1 MAQECAKALARGF
14 EKYNE
19 DFRSITRRAQ
29 THFEQR
35 DWHGAHRDAV
45 ARIELYDAAV
55 NKMAQDITTILG
67 DRLQDRSLWSEIKS
81 HYILEIST
89 YLDNEFT
96 KTFFSSITRR
106 VFKTEGVDPA
116 VEFVALD
123 LDPIKRIK
131 QPVKTRLYVNR
142 GLRYLFDEMLADYAF
157 NVPYKNIQNSIRYIS
172 GEVAAYAAK
181 QHGGENTIR
190 SIEIIKPVFYQN
202 NRAYLVGKIKGDAW
216 YTPLVIALKNSDAGI
231 LVDAVLMSE
240 SDVSMIF
247 SFTRSYFHADLETV
261 GDAVVFLRSLLPQKP
276 INELYTVL
284 GRAKQGKTERYRE
297 FFYHL
302 EHSDDKFNFAPG
314 EKGMV
319 MLVFTL
325 PSYDIVFK
333 VIRDKF
339 EYPKTITRQDV
350 MDKYRLV
357 FIHDRAGRLVDA
369 QDFRQLK
376 FNKSRFS
383 PELLEELLTE
393 TSATARVEGDDL
405 IVQHLYI
412 ERRLTPLNLYL
423 RDEPEELA
431 QKAILDY
438 GQAIRDL
445 AMSNIFPGDLLLKNF
460 GVTRHGRVIFYDY
473 DELCLLTDCNFRDLP
488 QADSY
493 EDEMRAEAWF
503 YVGDNDVFPE
513 QFSSFLGLDDKLL
526 KLFLEVHGELFTAEY
541 WRKIKERVLAG
552 EVLHVVP
559 YFRNPLTSI
568 ASSA

>member
-1 MAQECAKALARGF
+1 MARKCAKALANGF

-19 DFRSITRRAQ
+19 DFRRITRRAQ
-29 THFEQR
+29 SRFEHR
-35 DWHGAHRDAV
+35 DWHGGQRDAV
-45 ARIELYDAAV
+45 ERIELYDHAV
-55 NKMAQDITTILG
+55 DTMAQDVAVILG
-67 DRLQDRSLWSEIKS
+67 PRLQDRDLWATIKS
-81 HYILEIST
+81 HYIQEIRT

-106 VFKTEGVDPA
+106 VFKTVGVDPA
-116 VEFVALD
+116 VEFIALD
-123 LDPIKRIK
+123 LDPIKRIN
-131 QPVKTRLYVNR
+131 QPVRTRLYVNR

-157 NVPYKNIQNSIRYIS
+157 NVPYKNIQNSIRYVA
-172 GEVAAYAAK
+172 GEVAAYAQR
-181 QHGGENTIR
+181 QHGGEQTIR

-202 NRAYLVGKIKGDAW
+202 NRAYLVGKMKGDSW
-216 YTPLVIALKNSDAGI
+216 FTPLVIALKNTDSGI
-231 LVDAVLMSE
+231 LVDTVLMSE
-240 SDVSMIF
+240 DDVSIIF

-261 GDAVVFLRSLLPQKP
+261 GDAVVFLKSLLPQKP

-302 EHSDDKFNFAPG
+302 EHSEDKFIFAPG

-339 EYPKTITRQDV
+339 EYPKTITREDV
-350 MDKYRLV
+350 KEKYRLV
-357 FIHDRAGRLVDA
+357 FTHDRAGRLVDA
-369 QDFRQLK
+369 QDFRLLK
-376 FNKSRFS
+376 FKKDRFS
-383 PELLEELLTE
+383 PDLLEELLDE
-393 TSATARVEGDDL
+393 TSATVRIEGEDL
-405 IVQHLYI
+405 IVEHLYI
-412 ERRLTPLNLYL
+412 ERRMTPLNLYL
-423 RDEPEELA
+423 RDRPEGMA
-431 QKAILDY
+431 RKAILDY

-488 QADSY
+488 QADSL

-503 YVGDNDVFPE
+503 YVGDSDVFPE
-513 QFSSFLGLDDKLL
+513 QFSAFLGLDDKLL
-526 KLFLEVHGELFTAEY
+526 ELFLEVHGELFTAEY
-541 WRKIKERVLAG
+541 WRKTKERLLAG